1 MDAKLNPEQFDKI
14 SKSFVPCQVSLDLPP
29 GLYLLRLAV
38 RDNLSGTLGSL
49 NATVLVP
56 DKVTAEKDPGTQ
68 SQPH

>member
-1 MDAKLNPEQFDKI
+1 
-14 SKSFVPCQVSLDLPP
+14 
-29 GLYLLRLAV
+29 V

-56 DKVTAEKDPGTQ
+56 EKVTAGTQ